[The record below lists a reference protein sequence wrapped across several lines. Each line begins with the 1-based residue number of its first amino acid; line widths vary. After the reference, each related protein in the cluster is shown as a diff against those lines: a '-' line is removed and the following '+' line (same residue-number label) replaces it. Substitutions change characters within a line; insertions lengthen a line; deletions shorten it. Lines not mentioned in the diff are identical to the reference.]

1 MKRFFLHSKGM
12 RLAFTLIAMLALT
25 MSGTAQKPNKYDNSH
40 KYGLF
45 SNIEIGVGGLFS
57 YDFDAHAKNGG
68 ASLLVTKR
76 IGNNWRIRGEALV
89 NGFAKN
95 GFERMGMGMVGLSLD
110 LLPFYAYGEYGLNYN
125 PSATTKVGFAART
138 GAGLQFKLS
147 KSSSI
152 AVGGN
157 FTVANNGD
165 KMTKNAGAELTYI
178 ANLGVTERDREEIE
192 HDQTMR
198 SEYGELKNTNKL
210 MKTEMQK
217 CTEASATI
225 QAAAEQMQQMLLSL
239 QSENASLKQDNKEI
253 SEKCKS
259 SGFQVI
265 LFQTGSSSISV
276 AQEEIISE
284 IAEKMLQDDSSV
296 YNIIGYSSASGNIRD
311 NLALSQERAEAVYN
325 LLLYYDVPEYRL
337 MYGGAG
343 PTDYYKLSDQK
354 VVIERIK

>member
-76 IGNNWRIRGEALV
+76 IGTNWRIRGEALV

-157 FTVANNGD
+157 FTIANNGD

-198 SEYGELKNTNKL
+198 SEYGELKNTNRL
-210 MKTEMQK
+210 MKSELQK
-217 CTEASATI
+217 CTEAGATM
-225 QAAAEQMQQMLLSL
+225 QAAAEQMQQMVLSL
-239 QSENASLKQDNKEI
+239 KSQCATLENEKKEMA
-253 SEKCKS
+253 EKCKAT
-259 SGFQVI
+259 GFQII
-265 LFQTGSSSISV
+265 LFQTGSSAISV
-276 AQEEIISE
+276 AQDEILAE
-284 IAEKMLQDDSSV
+284 IAEKMLQEERVV
-296 YNIIGYSSASGNIRD
+296 YNIVGYSSASGNIRD
-311 NLALSQERAEAVYN
+311 NLGLSHERAEAVYN
-325 LLLYYDVPEYRL
+325 RLIYYGVPEVRL
-337 MYGGAG
+337 MFGGAG